1 MRVAI
6 VNDLLMAVEALRR
19 AVMSCPEH
27 TIAWIARDGEEA
39 VRKCEADRPDII
51 LMDLIMPIMNGVE
64 ATRRI
69 MRNSP
74 CAILVVTA
82 TVEGNVSLVF
92 DAMGHGAL
100 DAVNTPILGT
110 GGSVQGG
117 QELLAKIESIGHLIG
132 SKSSGSKTVVSRTV
146 IAKTPETRK
155 PLEQRMHLVVI
166 GASTGGPTAL
176 ASILSQIPKDLPA
189 AFVLIQHID
198 VQFADDFASWL
209 DGRTHLHVR
218 PAVPGCRPEVGT
230 AWVAATN
237 DHLVMAPDLT
247 LNYSRDPI
255 EYFYRPS
262 VNVFFKRVA
271 AHWPYTGVAAL
282 LTGMGR
288 DGAEG
293 LLRLKKFGWFTI
305 AQDELTSVVYGMPKA
320 AKDLG
325 AVDQVLP
332 LSGIAS
338 AVVNHVLNQP
348 PQRVKEGAP

>member
-1 MRVAI
+1 MRIAI

-19 AVMSCPEH
+19 AVTSCPEH
-27 TIAWIARDGEEA
+27 TVAWIACDGAEA
-39 VRKCEADRPDII
+39 VRKCALDLPDLI
-51 LMDLIMPIMNGVE
+51 LMDLIMPMMNGVE

-69 MRNSP
+69 MCNSP

-92 DAMGHGAL
+92 EAMGHGAL
-100 DAVNTPILGT
+100 DAVNTPVLGT
-110 GGSVQGG
+110 DGSLHGAR
-117 QELLAKIESIGHLIG
+117 ELLAKIESIGHLIG
-132 SKSSGSKTVVSRTV
+132 RRAGSKTVVSKTV
-146 IAKTPETRK
+146 VSSAPAARR

-176 ASILSQIPKDLPA
+176 AEILSQIPKDLPA
-189 AFVLIQHID
+189 AFVLIQHVD
-198 VQFADDFASWL
+198 VQFASDFASWL

-218 PAVPGCRPEVGT
+218 PTVPGCRPEPGT

-247 LNYSRDPI
+247 LDYSRDPA
-255 EYFYRPS
+255 ECFYRPS
-262 VNVFFKRVA
+262 VDVFLKRA
-271 AHWPYTGVAAL
+271 AACWPYTGVAAL

-293 LLRLKKFGWFTI
+293 LLRLKKSGWFTI
-305 AQDELTSVVYGMPKA
+305 AQDEHTSVVYGMPKA

-332 LSGIAS
+332 LPSIAS
-338 AVVNHVLNQP
+338 AIIDHVLNQLP
-348 PQRVKEGAP
+348 LNVKESAQ